1 MFKRFLNWWLCLG
14 EPKVLHKTK
23 IEFFKKAKEAKIK
36 HASVLWS
43 LVKVLYPTGLTTIN
57 LDEIIADCAKENTMK
72 ALA

>member
-23 IEFFKKAKEAKIK
+23 IEFFKKTKEAKIK

-43 LVKVLYPTGLTTIN
+43 LVKVLYPTN
-57 LDEIIADCAKENTMK
+57 LRKKIYGKNDSLEKRYSISE
-72 ALA
+72 